1 VPDGGRTGPDAG
13 FPAFVERA
21 APSLLGLARLLE
33 EDPRDADALVR
44 TSLARVRRRWRTHAR
59 RGDADAAARAVLV
72 RRVLTRRPSD
82 GPRTSGWVDDFE
94 AAWGD
99 DGTDEVRRVLMQLPI
114 RTRAATVLARWVGA
128 GPEEIAASLRD
139 TPDAVRDEVAAGT
152 AWLNAALAPVP
163 ASWRPAGLATAPLQ
177 DLDRELAAIADGAA
191 PAAAPAELAETVR
204 RDVRTRRWWA
214 AGTAAACAV
223 AVAVAVP
230 ALSPTAEPAPGPA
243 AAEPTRARTP
253 SAPPVDL
260 AELSVRGSLADDQAF
275 LSGLLGLSWDLPEDF
290 GGPGDLTPP
299 PETRR
304 VLFAGDVPGGR
315 WALLTGRPPAV
326 QPGQVDVP
334 VLPDEQ
340 VMAWFTGT
348 PGAAPADMRMRSY
361 PYGMMPG
368 ALPAL
373 LDPRTGT
380 MVVLAA
386 PGDVVE
392 VSGRPEI
399 AADGT
404 RSRSWVAAPM
414 EDGVAVVRLEAVGLP
429 WLWSVNFRLVSEGR
443 QTATT
448 GMPDVVMTEPQP
460 QMPPMQVRYP
470 SGRPPE
476 PHVQAVQNAAGSV
489 LSQLGLAPEDTEITA
504 HVTADLPAPHDGEL
518 ALVSVRV
525 PSGALVVASGWSQR
539 LPDGVSAMAG
549 ECGTEVR
556 PAGAPADARVIAAA
570 CEMWDQATGGPAG
583 TVLMVTVPPGV
594 AAVRTYDGDGDFLGE
609 HPVTGRT
616 LVVPLPAGTTQVEA
630 VTGSGVLLGRTDL
643 LPMGVYLGE

>member
-1 VPDGGRTGPDAG
+1 MPDGEGTGRDAD
-13 FPAFVERA
+13 FAAFVERA
-21 APSLLGLARLLE
+21 SPTLLGLARLLE
-33 EDPRDADALVR
+33 EDPRDAEPLVR
-44 TSLARVRRRWRTHAR
+44 ASLAKIRQRWRTHAR
-59 RGDADAAARAVLV
+59 RGDADAAARAALV
-72 RRVLTRRPSD
+72 HRVLIRRPAD

-99 DGTDEVRRVLMQLPI
+99 DGTDEVRRALAQLPV
-114 RTRAATVLARWVGA
+114 RTRAATVLARWAGA
-128 GPEEIAASLRD
+128 GPEEIALLLRD

-152 AWLNAALAPVP
+152 ARLTSALAPVP
-163 ASWRPAGLATAPLQ
+163 ASWRPAGLATAAAPSE
-177 DLDRELAAIADGAA
+177 DLDRELAAIADTAQ
-191 PAAAPAELAETVR
+191 PAAADLAGTVR
-204 RDVRTRRWWA
+204 RDVRTTRRWWA

-230 ALSPTAEPAPGPA
+230 ALRTAEPAPGPA

-253 SAPPVDL
+253 SAAPVDL
-260 AELSVRGSLADDQAF
+260 AELPARGSLADDQAF

-290 GGPGDLTPP
+290 GVPGELTPA

-315 WALLTGRPPAV
+315 WALVIGRPPAV

-334 VLPDEQ
+334 VLPDEH
-340 VMAWFTGT
+340 VMAWFTGP

-361 PYGMMPG
+361 PYGFMAG

-404 RSRSWVAAPM
+404 RSRTWVAAPM
-414 EDGVAVVRLEAVGLP
+414 QDGVAVAQLEAVGLP
-429 WLWSVNFRLVSEGR
+429 WLWSVSFRLVSDS

-448 GMPDVVMTEPQP
+448 GMPDVVLTEPQP
-460 QMPPMQVRYP
+460 QMPRMQVRYP

-476 PHVQAVQNAAGSV
+476 AHVQAVQNVSGSV

-504 HVTADLPAPHDGEL
+504 HVTADLPAPHDGEV

-525 PSGALVVASGWSQR
+525 PSGALVVTSGWSQR
-539 LPDGVSAMAG
+539 LPDGLSAMAG

-556 PAGAPADARVIAAA
+556 PAGAPAAARVIAAA
-570 CEMWDQATGGPAG
+570 CEMWDHGTGEPAG
-583 TVLMVTVPPGV
+583 TVLMVAVPPEV

-609 HPVTGRT
+609 HPVTGGT
-616 LVVPLPAGTTQVEA
+616 LVVPMPAGATQVEA
-630 VTGSGVLLGRTDL
+630 VTGSGVLLGRTDML
-643 LPMGVYLGE
+643 ATGVYLGE